1 LCLSCILVVDQFH
14 GVASVHHVTR
24 RSFHISLQISDLLV
38 LDVAQAGRAALS
50 ATKRAISH

>member
-14 GVASVHHVTR
+14 GAASVHHVTR